1 MSYFNIV
8 TRSDICREFNCHPD
22 TVKRWIKEEG
32 FPKPLPCKARE
43 PVFDA
48 NSVNDW
54 IRGRYGQF
62 ALDHVWAFMA
72 KNRGCVMMKHSKISL
87 EIINEL
93 DCGYFPLI
101 PETSS
106 YI

>member
-62 ALDHVWAFMA
+62 ALDHVWAFYG
-72 KNRGCVMMKHSKISL
+72 KEQEDV
-87 EIINEL
+87 
-93 DCGYFPLI
+93 
-101 PETSS
+101 
-106 YI
+106 